1 MAIRERLSG
10 NEAVATA
17 MKQINPDTVAAY
29 PITPSTEIPQY
40 FSNFVANGSVDT
52 EFVAVESEHSAM
64 SACIGASAAGAR
76 VMSAT
81 SSQGLAYMF
90 EMLYIASGMRLPLTL
105 IVANRAL
112 SAPLN
117 IHNDHSDS
125 MGARD
130 SGFIQLYSEN
140 NQEAYDNTI
149 MAVKITEKT
158 KIPVMVCYDGF
169 ITSHSV
175 ENISLL
181 ETDKVREF
189 IGEYKPDEYLLDP
202 NQNIAMGPLDMQ
214 KTYFKHRIELATA
227 MENAKNIIEDISEEY
242 FKLTGRKYNLFE
254 SYKLDDAEI
263 GIVVLNSTAG
273 TTKVA
278 VDEFRKNGIKVGL
291 LKPRT
296 FRPLPHDQIANE
308 LKNLKAIA
316 ILDKCDSINGYSG
329 PLFSEITS
337 SLYSEGLNIP
347 AINYVYGLG
356 GTDVT
361 VENINEVIETLQS
374 IQKERDKDRRYKIKN
389 VKRYLGIDKKEVNES
404 GI

>member
-17 MKQINPDTVAAY
+17 MKQINPNVVAAY

-52 EFVAVESEHSAM
+52 EFIPVESEHSAM
-64 SACIGASAAGAR
+64 AACIGAAAAGGR

-105 IVANRAL
+105 ICANRAL
-112 SAPLN
+112 SAPIN

-130 SGFIQLYSEN
+130 AGFIQLYCES

-149 MAVKITEKT
+149 MAVRISEKA

-175 ENISLL
+175 ETITLMEN
-181 ETDKVREF
+181 EEVKNFVGQYE
-189 IGEYKPDEYLLDP
+189 PDEYLLDE
-202 NQNIAMGPLDMQ
+202 NRNISMGPLDLQ
-214 KTYFKHRIELATA
+214 KYYFKHRIELADA
-227 MENAKNIIEDISEEY
+227 MRDSKEIIKDVSNEFAKI
-242 FKLTGRKYNLFE
+242 TGRKYDLYE
-254 SYKLDDAEI
+254 KYMLDDAEI

-273 TTKVA
+273 TAKDTI
-278 VDEFRKNGIKVGL
+278 DNLRSQGIKAGL
-291 LKPRT
+291 LKPRA
-296 FRPLPHDQIANE
+296 FRPLPWEEISNE
-308 LKNLKAIA
+308 LKNLKALA
-316 ILDKCDSINGYSG
+316 IMDKADSVNGFSG
-329 PLFSEITS
+329 PLYSEITS
-337 SLYSEGLNIP
+337 AMYSSDIHVP
-347 AINYVYGLG
+347 TINYIYGLG
-356 GTDVT
+356 GFDVNSYDIEE
-361 VENINEVIETLQS
+361 VFGNLNEIAKGKKIN
-374 IQKERDKDRRYKIKN
+374 DIKL
-389 VKRYLGIDKKEVNES
+389 YLGIDRLDKED
-404 GI
+404 

>member
-17 MKQINPDTVAAY
+17 MKQINPDVVAAY

-40 FSNFVANGSVDT
+40 FSNFAANGSVTT
-52 EFVAVESEHSAM
+52 EFIPVESEHSAM
-64 SACIGASAAGAR
+64 AASIGASAAGAR

-90 EMLYIASGMRLPLTL
+90 EMLNIASGMRLPMTL
-105 IVANRAL
+105 ICANRAL

-125 MGARD
+125 MGVRD
-130 SGFIQLYSEN
+130 TGFIQIYCEN

-149 MAVKITEKT
+149 MAVKITEKV

-175 ENISLL
+175 ENIILM
-181 ETDKVREF
+181 ENEEVKNFV
-189 IGEYKPDEYLLDP
+189 GEYKPDEYLLDP
-202 NQNIAMGPLDMQ
+202 NNNIAMGPLDMQ
-214 KTYFKHRIELATA
+214 NDYFKHRIELAEA
-227 MENAKNIIEDISEEY
+227 IKSSKEEIIKISDEFY
-242 FKLTGRKYNLFE
+242 KITGRKYDLYE
-254 SYKLDDAEI
+254 KYKLDDAEV

-273 TTKVA
+273 TTKDA
-278 VDEFRKNGIKVGL
+278 IDELRENGIKAGL

-296 FRPLPHDQIANE
+296 FRPLPYDELPNE
-308 LKNLKAIA
+308 LKNLKALA
-316 ILDKCDSINGYSG
+316 ILDKSDSVNGYSG

-337 SLYSEGLNIP
+337 CMYSQGLNVP
-347 AINYVYGLG
+347 TINYIYGLG

-361 VENINEVIETLQS
+361 KQDILSIYNNLTNIAKTA
-374 IQKERDKDRRYKIKN
+374 KIPK
-389 VKRYLGIDKKEVNES
+389 VKYYLGMEKE
-404 GI
+404 GK

>member
-1 MAIRERLSG
+1 MGIRERLSG

-17 MKQINPDTVAAY
+17 MKQINPDVVAAY

-40 FSNFVANGSVDT
+40 FSNFVANGTVDT
-52 EFVAVESEHSAM
+52 EFIAVESEHSAM

-81 SSQGLAYMF
+81 SSQGLAYMY
-90 EMLYIASGMRLPLTL
+90 EMLHIASGMRLPLTL

-130 SGFIQLYSEN
+130 SGFIQLYCEN

-149 MAVKITEKT
+149 MAIKITEKA

-175 ENISLL
+175 ENITLL
-181 ETDKVREF
+181 ETEKVKEF
-189 IGEYKPDEYLLDP
+189 VGNYTPDEYLLDYER
-202 NQNIAMGPLDMQ
+202 NISMGPLDMQ
-214 KTYFKHRIELATA
+214 KDYFKHRIELADA
-227 MENAKNIIEDISEEY
+227 MEQAKDIIKDVSDEY
-242 FKLTGRKYNLFE
+242 YKLTGRKYNLFE
-254 SYKLDDAEI
+254 SYKLDDADI

-278 VDEFRKNGIKVGL
+278 IDTLREKGIKAGL
-291 LKPRT
+291 LKPRS
-296 FRPLPHDQIANE
+296 FRPLPHKEIATA
-308 LKNLKAIA
+308 LKNLKAVA
-316 ILDKCDSINGYSG
+316 ILDKSDSINAYSG

-337 SLYSEGLNIP
+337 SLYTSNLSIP
-347 AINYVYGLG
+347 AINYIYGLG

-361 VENINEVIETLQS
+361 VDNIIDVFEELN
-374 IQKERDKDRRYKIKN
+374 KIKDTN
-389 VKRYLGIDKKEVNES
+389 YNYNNEKRYLGIDKKEAENS